1 MLCAAETF
9 DNVVF
14 AGEPDVTKTF
24 ALYGKVFCKIDETVE
39 QLAKVAVAT
48 TADKNKF
55 FIVNILIAIVYSE
68 IVPTL

>member
-14 AGEPDVTKTF
+14 AGEPDVIKRLRYTE
-24 ALYGKVFCKIDETVE
+24 KVFCKIDETVRTAR
-39 QLAKVAVAT
+39 QNCGGA

-55 FIVNILIAIVYSE
+55 FIVNILI
-68 IVPTL
+68 

>member
-48 TADKNKF
+48 TADKK
-55 FIVNILIAIVYSE
+55 
-68 IVPTL
+68 